1 MISSPMPLVL
11 SLGRLVDLTGA
22 LPRKKKI
29 MYVIT
34 QFVITNTVE
43 NSDCSVFSYVSC
55 DIWVRLHKMLKLD
68 KSSNIFFR
76 I

>member
-22 LPRKKKI
+22 FLRKKI

-34 QFVITNTVE
+34 QFLKTVE

-55 DIWVRLHKMLKLD
+55 DIWIWLHKMLKLD
-68 KSSNIFFR
+68 K
-76 I
+76 